1 MSKVCTTAQALS
13 SIISYPLKHA
23 VYSKS
28 LKPKLADWR
37 YGVTVCIAAIA
48 TDGFSHKPD
57 PGDEVIVSVADK
69 KLSLFYTS
77 SDGAVSKQFFFHDEW
92 VAMMAGNDITP
103 CVEIMN
109 ASSKL
114 LAKKPNT
121 LPNVTNAVKTAFQ
134 NHLHQFIEDKVLS
147 RYGMKLPDF
156 RRNGKKQFTPE
167 VFNSLC
173 SQIDNVALDCE
184 FLVFGF
190 DTDHE
195 PHIFTVT
202 NPGTVNVYDRPG
214 FWAIG
219 SGANT
224 ALGML
229 FYRGQHIFAGME
241 ETLYNACEAKF
252 MAESA
257 SGVGAETQIYIA
269 KYGYKA
275 FYHGASILK
284 LIRDEWEK
292 HGKPKMPPDVLKKI
306 KEEGLSF
313 AKDEY
318 GIPEES

>member
-1 MSKVCTTAQALS
+1 M
-13 SIISYPLKHA
+13 
-23 VYSKS
+23 
-28 LKPKLADWR
+28 
-37 YGVTVCIAAIA
+37 
-48 TDGFSHKPD
+48 DGFSHMPD
-57 PGDEVIVSVADK
+57 RGDEVIVSVADQ

-77 SDGAVSKQFFFHDEW
+77 SDGAVSKQFFFHDDW
-92 VAMMAGNDITP
+92 IAMMAGGDITP

-114 LAKKPNT
+114 FAKKANT
-121 LPNVTNAVKTAFQ
+121 LANMTNAVKTAFQ
-134 NHLHQFIEDKVLS
+134 NHLQQLTEDKVLS

-173 SQIDNVALDCE
+173 SQIDNVALECE
-184 FLVFGF
+184 LLVSGF
-190 DTDHE
+190 DSDRE

-229 FYRGQHIFAGME
+229 FYRGQNVHTYME
-241 ETLYNACEAKF
+241 ETLYHACEGKF

-257 SGVGAETQIYIA
+257 SGVGTETQIFIA
-269 KYGYKA
+269 KQGYRGIMYG
-275 FYHGASILK
+275 SNL
-284 LIRDEWEK
+284 LNVIREEWEK
-292 HGKPKMPPDVLKKI
+292 NGKPKMPPEMHKKI
-306 KEEGLSF
+306 KQEGITFS
-313 AKDEY
+313 KNEY
-318 GIPEES
+318 GYGSDS

>member
-1 MSKVCTTAQALS
+1 M
-13 SIISYPLKHA
+13 
-23 VYSKS
+23 
-28 LKPKLADWR
+28 
-37 YGVTVCIAAIA
+37 TVCIAAIGM
-48 TDGFSHKPD
+48 DGFSHMPD
-57 PGDEVIVSVADK
+57 RGDEVIVSVADQ

-77 SDGAVSKQFFFHDEW
+77 SDGAVSKQFFFHDDW
-92 VAMMAGNDITP
+92 IAMMAGGDITP

-114 LAKKPNT
+114 FAKKKNT
-121 LPNVTNAVKTAFQ
+121 LANITNAVKTAFQ
-134 NHLHQFIEDKVLS
+134 NHLRQLTEDKILS

-156 RRNGKKQFTPE
+156 RRNAKKQFTSE

-173 SQIDNVALDCE
+173 SQIDNVTLDCE

-190 DTDHE
+190 DADGE

-229 FYRGQHIFAGME
+229 FYRGQNIHTHME
-241 ETLYNACEAKF
+241 DTLYHACEAKF

-257 SGVGAETQIYIA
+257 SGVGTETQMFIA
-269 KYGYKA
+269 KQRYKSMM
-275 FYHGASILK
+275 HGGNLLK
-284 LIRDEWEK
+284 VIREDWEK
-292 HGKPKMPPDVLKKI
+292 HGRPQIPPEIHKKI
-306 KEEGLSF
+306 KDAEITFS
-313 AKDEY
+313 KDEY
-318 GIPEES
+318 G